1 MQVFYPN
8 NKGVIGLDPLQAII
22 LALIQGITEFL
33 PISSSAH
40 LVLPSHLFGWSDQ
53 GLAFDTAVHL
63 GSLIAVITFF
73 WRDLVRLILAG
84 SSQILGNSSED
95 GRFAVNLLIASL
107 PIIPVGFF
115 ARFLTET
122 ELRNLEVIAV
132 TTILFALVL
141 WYADRLKREESQI
154 LTLNRALMIGIAQC
168 LALIPGTSRSGIT
181 MTAALLIG
189 FSRTDAARIS
199 FLISIPAILGAAALK
214 LFDLITQSITTDWLA
229 VGIGTLVSGISA
241 YLCIRFL
248 LGFIERIGFL
258 PFVIY
263 RLILGIVLIVIIA
276 S

>member
-8 NKGVIGLDPLQAII
+8 NKGEIGLDPLQAII

-40 LVLPSHLFGWSDQ
+40 LVLPSHLLGWSDQ

-168 LALIPGTSRSGIT
+168 LALIPGTSRSGIA

>member
-8 NKGVIGLDPLQAII
+8 NRGEIGLDPLQAII

-40 LVLPSHLFGWSDQ
+40 LVLPSHLLGWSDQ

-229 VGIGTLVSGISA
+229 VAIGTLVSGISA
-241 YLCIRFL
+241 HICIRFL
-248 LGFIERIGFL
+248 LGFIEHIGFL